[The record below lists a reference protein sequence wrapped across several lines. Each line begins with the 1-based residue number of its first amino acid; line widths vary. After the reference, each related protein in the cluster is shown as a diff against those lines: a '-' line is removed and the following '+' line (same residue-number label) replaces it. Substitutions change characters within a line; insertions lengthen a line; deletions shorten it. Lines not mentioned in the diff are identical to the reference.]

1 MWYLWLLPLA
11 LPRLELSTARGVSL
25 LIVWIGGQ
33 VRLISWA
40 LRKIHANS
48 LHITQA
54 LWLSQAYR
62 LEMLGEATYLN
73 VWAAGIIFFGVNC
86 WVLGEVIRSH
96 RSTVEV
102 KHKLS

>member
-1 MWYLWLLPLA
+1 
-11 LPRLELSTARGVSL
+11 
-25 LIVWIGGQ
+25 
-33 VRLISWA
+33 
-40 LRKIHANS
+40 
-48 LHITQA
+48 
-54 LWLSQAYR
+54 
-62 LEMLGEATYLN
+62 MLGEATYLN